1 MWHFNPTAYHQ
12 LIHVVTGK
20 VKRIKSTESD
30 TLYLLI
36 SNEGH
41 YVTKKLIMHEVW
53 GGRPVS
59 ENNITQSISQL
70 RFLLGDS
77 GKEQKII
84 KTKPREGYMLLPGN
98 VILIQSITS
107 TFDIEEKNGHTIIN
121 IEKNTNMLLL
131 NESIESIKFFYRK
144 YVNNKIKNLFFI
156 IFLIIATVNFYNIYN
171 LFYQKKDLVDL
182 SIIIKKEYNTHFH
195 LDRGSAS
202 EKLYLYLKDDIPD
215 TISHIFIFNN
225 PDRFYLSCI
234 YYNKTYNQDKAYNIS
249 FTDDYPFEL
258 ILGKIR
264 EACN

>member
-12 LIHVVTGK
+12 LVHVVTGK

-41 YVTKKLIMHEVW
+41 YVTKKSIMHEVW

-98 VILIQSITS
+98 IVLNQLITPSLNV
-107 TFDIEEKNGHTIIN
+107 EEKNDHTIIN

-156 IFLIIATVNFYNIYN
+156 VFLFIATVNFYNIYN
-171 LFYQKKDLVDL
+171 LFYQKKGLVNL
-182 SIIIKKEYNTHFH
+182 PIIIKNEYNAHFH
-195 LDRGSAS
+195 LDGENAS
-202 EKLYLYLKDDIPD
+202 EKLYLYLKDNIPD
-215 TISHIFIFNN
+215 TISHIFIFKN

-234 YYNKTYNQDKAYNIS
+234 YYNKTYKQDNAYNIS

-264 EACN
+264 ETCN